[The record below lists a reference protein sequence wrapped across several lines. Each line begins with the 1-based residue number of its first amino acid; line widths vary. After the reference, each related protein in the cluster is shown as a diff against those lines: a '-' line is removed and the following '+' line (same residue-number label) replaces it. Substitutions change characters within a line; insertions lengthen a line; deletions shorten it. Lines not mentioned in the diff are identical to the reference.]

1 MTTTPTTICRCGHVL
16 RVHSVL
22 EDPGRQPCNVCVCE
36 AFREAQDAAA
46 ATEAAR
52 ASGEHR
58 ERTYNQLR
66 TAVAR
71 HRFDDARRLLDE
83 LAGMREGEHAD

>member
-1 MTTTPTTICRCGHVL
+1 MTTPTTICRCGHAH

-22 EDPGRQPCNVCVCE
+22 EDPEHQECRACRCE
-36 AFREAQDAAA
+36 AFTEAQDAAA
-46 ATEAAR
+46 ATERAR
-52 ASGEHR
+52 ATGEHR
-58 ERTYNQLR
+58 ERLYNQLR

-83 LAGMREGEHAD
+83 LAADRGN